1 MKNKRRDNPT
11 FHDFVP
17 RLFPERIQ
25 ETKFCPSCNLTVV
38 NRQILSVP
46 LKLIQITDN
55 IQIGLNC
62 FSAKIYSDNQAI
74 GISEYNNRNHRQ

>member
-1 MKNKRRDNPT
+1 
-11 FHDFVP
+11 
-17 RLFPERIQ
+17 
-25 ETKFCPSCNLTVV
+25 VV